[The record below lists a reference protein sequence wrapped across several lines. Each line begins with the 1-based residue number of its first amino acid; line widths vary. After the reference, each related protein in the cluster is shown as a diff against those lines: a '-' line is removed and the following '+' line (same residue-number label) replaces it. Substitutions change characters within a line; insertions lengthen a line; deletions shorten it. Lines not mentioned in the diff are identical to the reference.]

1 VCFFYCKFEEEEIDY
16 ATISTA
22 AQSKHFFRRIKMSSS
37 RRDFLKRGTLVALAA
52 GVPLTLTGKAS
63 GMGTSTAT
71 GLNLK
76 AFKSQL
82 GTSFSIKH
90 ESTKVKFTLVDVT
103 SFASR
108 KQTAAGKEG
117 FSLLFRGPEES
128 ELKQDTY
135 LIEHEQ
141 LGMFS
146 FLIVPV
152 GTKNM
157 RAPRYEAVINRLHS

>member
-1 VCFFYCKFEEEEIDY
+1 
-16 ATISTA
+16 
-22 AQSKHFFRRIKMSSS
+22 MSSS

-63 GMGTSTAT
+63 GMGTSKAT
-71 GLNLK
+71 GLNMT

-82 GTSFSIKH
+82 GTKFSIHH
-90 ESTKVKFTLVDVT
+90 ESIKVKFTLVDVT
-103 SFASR
+103 NFASH
-108 KQTAAGKEG
+108 KQTTAGKEG
-117 FSLLFRGPEES
+117 FSLLFRAPEET

-135 LIEHEQ
+135 LIEHDQ

-152 GTKNM
+152 GTKDT

>member
-1 VCFFYCKFEEEEIDY
+1 
-16 ATISTA
+16 
-22 AQSKHFFRRIKMSSS
+22 MSSS
-37 RRDFLKRGTLVALAA
+37 RRDFLKRGTFVALAA
-52 GVPLTLTGKAS
+52 GVPLALTETAS
-63 GMGTSTAT
+63 GMGTSKAA
-71 GLNLK
+71 GLNMA

-82 GTSFSIKH
+82 GTSFLINH
-90 ESTKVKFTLVDVT
+90 EASKVKIQLVDVT

-117 FSLLFRGPEES
+117 FSLLFRGPQEAT
-128 ELKQDTY
+128 LKQDTY

-152 GTKNM
+152 GTRDK
-157 RAPRYEAVINRLHS
+157 RAPHYEAVINRLHS

>member
-1 VCFFYCKFEEEEIDY
+1 LNKEEIDY

-22 AQSKHFFRRIKMSSS
+22 GPEQALFRRIKMSSS

-63 GMGTSTAT
+63 GMGTSKAT
-71 GLNLK
+71 GLNMT

-82 GTSFSIKH
+82 GTKFSIHH
-90 ESTKVKFTLVDVT
+90 ESIKVKFTLVDVT
-103 SFASR
+103 NFASH

-117 FSLLFRGPEES
+117 FSLVFRAPEDT
-128 ELKQDTY
+128 ELKQDTF
-135 LIEHEQ
+135 LIEHDQ

-152 GTKNM
+152 GTKDT